1 LSTRPTTLT
10 PLPSHI
16 LTQMLRSTLRLSTPA
31 FKAGMTP
38 QLMMRSPIAMRN
50 HKMFGTIPQP
60 PGGIVGTVNDASPV
74 PPANPTKG
82 SYHWTFERILV
93 VGLIPMTVLP
103 FATGSISPVLDATL
117 GATLLIHSQL
127 GFESCITDYI
137 PKRVYG
143 SIHNYAMYL
152 LYGGTVVGLYGLY
165 KLETEDVGLT
175 GTIKK
180 IWNA

>member
-1 LSTRPTTLT
+1 MAPPMAMSTRFL
-10 PLPSHI
+10 
-16 LTQMLRSTLRLSTPA
+16 
-31 FKAGMTP
+31 
-38 QLMMRSPIAMRN
+38 
-50 HKMFGTIPQP
+50 GTIPQP
-60 PGGIVGTVNDASPV
+60 PGHIVGTVNDATPIPFPNKTS
-74 PPANPTKG
+74 G

-103 FATGSISPVLDATL
+103 FATGSISPILDATL

-137 PKRVYG
+137 PKRIYG
-143 SIHNYAMYL
+143 SLHNYALYL
-152 LYGGTVVGLYGLY
+152 LYGGTAVGLYGLY

-175 GTIKK
+175 QTIGK